1 MPKGYVWS
9 GLAATQDGLYVLGLR
24 DGASHL
30 FWLPG
35 VKGEARE
42 IRLPFEAAIRS
53 FAATADGS
61 AVTFMLMGW
70 TTASRGFIAKA
81 GKLSALGVDSET
93 WREAAKLSVRKE
105 LARSAD
111 GTMVPMVI
119 IGQGKARSEEHTSEL
134 QSLMRISYAV
144 FYLKK

>member
-1 MPKGYVWS
+1 
-9 GLAATQDGLYVLGLR
+9 
-24 DGASHL
+24 
-30 FWLPG
+30 
-35 VKGEARE
+35 
-42 IRLPFEAAIRS
+42 
-53 FAATADGS
+53 
-61 AVTFMLMGW
+61 MLMGW

-119 IGQGKARSEEHTSEL
+119 IGQGKATGPQPTLIESYGSYGAYTTRPRSEEHTSEL
-134 QSLMRISYAV
+134 QSLMRSSYAA
-144 FYLKK
+144 FGLKKQ

>member
-93 WREAAKLSVRKE
+93 WR
-105 LARSAD
+105 
-111 GTMVPMVI
+111 
-119 IGQGKARSEEHTSEL
+119 SEEHTSEL
-134 QSLMRISYAV
+134 PSLMRISYAV
-144 FYLKK
+144 LCLKKKKT

>member
-1 MPKGYVWS
+1 MPKGYVLS
-9 GLAATQDGLYVLGLR
+9 GWAATQDGLYVLGLR

-81 GKLSALGVDSET
+81 GKL
-93 WREAAKLSVRKE
+93 
-105 LARSAD
+105 
-111 GTMVPMVI
+111 
-119 IGQGKARSEEHTSEL
+119 RSEEHTSAL
-134 QSLMRISYAV
+134 QSLMRHSYAV
-144 FYLKK
+144 LCLKKNTHQH

>member
-1 MPKGYVWS
+1 MRISDGSSDVCSSGLTRRDVSTGQLVRIPGAGGPRQIIPMPKGYVLS

-61 AVTFMLMGW
+61 AVT
-70 TTASRGFIAKA
+70 
-81 GKLSALGVDSET
+81 
-93 WREAAKLSVRKE
+93 
-105 LARSAD
+105 
-111 GTMVPMVI
+111 
-119 IGQGKARSEEHTSEL
+119 RSEEHTSEL

-144 FYLKK
+144 FCLKKKNILKTSIIYRQNTIQNNL

>member
-1 MPKGYVWS
+1 
-9 GLAATQDGLYVLGLR
+9 
-24 DGASHL
+24 
-30 FWLPG
+30 
-35 VKGEARE
+35 
-42 IRLPFEAAIRS
+42 
-53 FAATADGS
+53 
-61 AVTFMLMGW
+61 MLMGW

-119 IGQGKARSEEHTSEL
+119 IGQGKATGPQPTLIESYGSYGAYPARPSYDPFSLEWSEIGRGSGRGRGG
-134 QSLMRISYAV
+134 QGV
-144 FYLKK
+144 